1 MKLAKMSL
9 VAALALTA
17 NMYAIDNVKVN
28 GDVKVFY
35 GTMDAS
41 YEGSKQD
48 YLGNDVQTSDMFNKE
63 NSYADA
69 ALHLGLTAD
78 LSEGVSA
85 GMSMTAVSTLGLENN
100 LVSNTWSNTHGVS
113 NSNGASFVGQ
123 AAAPVSE
130 NIQLDDEMWI
140 DEMWIA
146 GTAFDTTV
154 KLGRQAL
161 DTPLA
166 FTETWGID
174 TNTFEAAVLINQSIP
189 DTTIVATYIGKSNG
203 SADDQATA
211 LSLGTV
217 NGGVNVTGGTLNELG
232 RAQAGYVAQGGKF
245 NTFGKDGVYAAGV
258 INNSF
263 KPLTAQAWYYDM
275 QGLAKAYWLQADI
288 KCSLVKGVLIGV
300 QYANTDADSA
310 SAVNAYLG
318 LSGTPLVTSV
328 NDTSMYSVMLGYEM
342 KDVVTVKAAYSSVS
356 DDGTLGMANTATG
369 AYATSGGQSK
379 MYTEMWW
386 NYGAVSAVGADSYSI
401 TAEGTVGP
409 EVDLLLGYYFA
420 DIDPKG
426 ANNAEEVAEI
436 AFTATKSFG
445 PLDATLALIYDDYS
459 YDVVSRGDTKDMT
472 NLQVYLTYNF

>member
-28 GDVKVFY
+28 GDVKVYY
-35 GTMDAS
+35 GTMD
-41 YEGSKQD
+41 
-48 YLGNDVQTSDMFNKE
+48 SDATNAADIFDQQA
-63 NSYADA
+63 SYADA

-85 GMSMTAVSTLGLENN
+85 GISVTAVSTLGLENN
-100 LVSNTWSNTHGVS
+100 LVANTWSNSHGVS
-113 NSNGASFVGQ
+113 GSNGASFVTEG
-123 AAAPVSE
+123 AD
-130 NIQLDDEMWI
+130 NLQLDDAMWV
-140 DEMWIA
+140 DEAWIA
-146 GTAFDTTV
+146 GTAFDTTA

-166 FTETWGID
+166 FTENWGVD

-203 SADDQATA
+203 ASDDEATQT
-211 LSLGTV
+211 SLTNV
-217 NGGVNVTGGTLNELG
+217 AAGGAGTLNGATLNGVG
-232 RAQAGYVAQGGKF
+232 RAQAGYVAVDGKF
-245 NTFGKDGVYAAGV
+245 NTFGSNGVYAAGI

-263 KPLTAQAWYYDM
+263 KPLTFQAWYYDM
-275 QGLAKAYWLQADI
+275 QSLAKAYWLQADI
-288 KCSLVKGVLIGV
+288 KCSLVKGLLIGA
-300 QYANTDADSA
+300 QYANTDAESVGA
-310 SAVNAYLG
+310 LVSTYPGTVAA
-318 LSGTPLVTSV
+318 LSPTLTKVD
-328 NDTSMYSVMLGYEM
+328 DTSMYSVMLGYEV

-369 AYATSGGQSK
+369 PAATIGGQSK

-386 NYGAVSAVGADSYSI
+386 NYGAVSSVGADSYSI

-420 DIDPKG
+420 DVDPKQNGTDG
-426 ANNAEEVAEI
+426 AVLIEDKYEITEI

-445 PLDATLALIYDDYS
+445 PLDTTLALIYDDEDNKNAGATS
-459 YDVVSRGDTKDMT
+459 DDDVKVTT
-472 NLQVYLTYNF
+472 LQVYLTYNF

>member
-28 GDVKVFY
+28 GDVKVYY
-35 GTMDAS
+35 GTMD
-41 YEGSKQD
+41 
-48 YLGNDVQTSDMFNKE
+48 SDAKNAPDIFDQHA
-63 NSYADA
+63 SYADA

-85 GMSMTAVSTLGLENN
+85 GVSVTAVSTLGLENN
-100 LVSNTWSNTHGVS
+100 LVSNTWSNTHKIS
-113 NSNGASFVGQ
+113 ASDGASFVGSPG
-123 AAAPVSE
+123 AYKDTH
-130 NIQLDDEMWI
+130 NLQLDDAMWV
-140 DEMWIA
+140 DEAWIA
-146 GTAFDTTV
+146 GTAFDTTA

-166 FTETWGID
+166 FTETWGVD

-203 SADDQATA
+203 SADDQAT
-211 LSLGTV
+211 GT
-217 NGGVNVTGGTLNELG
+217 TLNG
-232 RAQAGYVAQGGKF
+232 VSRAQAGYVAVDGKF
-245 NTFGKDGVYAAGV
+245 STFGSNGVYAAGV

-263 KPLTAQAWYYDM
+263 KPLTFQAWYYDM
-275 QGLAKAYWLQADI
+275 QSLAKAYWLQADI
-288 KCSLVKGVLIGV
+288 KCSLVKGVLIGA
-300 QYANTDADSA
+300 QYANTDADSVG
-310 SAVNAYLG
+310 AVDRYLG
-318 LSGTPLVTSV
+318 GVTGLTKV
-328 NDTSMYSVMLGYEM
+328 EDTSMYAVMLGYEM

-369 AYATSGGQSK
+369 DYATQGGQSK

-386 NYGAVSAVGADSYSI
+386 NYGAVSSTGADSYSV

-420 DIDPKG
+420 DVDPKQG
-426 ANNAEEVAEI
+426 SGSVAAADKYEISEI

-445 PLDATLALIYDDYS
+445 PLDTTLALIYDDFDDKNVGATS
-459 YDVVSRGDTKDMT
+459 DDDEKVTT
-472 NLQVYLTYNF
+472 LQVYLTYNF